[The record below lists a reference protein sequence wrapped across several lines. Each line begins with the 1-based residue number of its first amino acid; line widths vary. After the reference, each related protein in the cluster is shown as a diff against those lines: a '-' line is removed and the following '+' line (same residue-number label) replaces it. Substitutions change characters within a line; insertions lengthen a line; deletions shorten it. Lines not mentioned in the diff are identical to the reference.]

1 MIIYILRALFPIMDK
16 FERVQDRE
24 EAGIAVGGRWD
35 NTDNLVAEEELAVP
49 EKISIPGLDRSLKNQ
64 IISDMT
70 LQILAV
76 EILFVGGSI

>member
-1 MIIYILRALFPIMDK
+1 MIIYILRALIPIMDK

-49 EKISIPGLDRSLKNQ
+49 EKISIPGSERSLKNQ